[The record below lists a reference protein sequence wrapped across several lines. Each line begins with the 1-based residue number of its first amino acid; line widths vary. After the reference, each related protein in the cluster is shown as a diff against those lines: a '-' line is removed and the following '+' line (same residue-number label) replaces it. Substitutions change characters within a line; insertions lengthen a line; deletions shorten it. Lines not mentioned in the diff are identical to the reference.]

1 MEGTFFPDIAAKLE
15 ILDPGLLS
23 RKMRAYGEKSMVV
36 EVIFETGAV
45 GAEHQHPH
53 EQISYCLDGSFDY
66 FVGATTYRL
75 EQGDC
80 VLVPGGARHGTKC
93 LAKGRLLDVFSPPRE
108 DFLAR

>member
-1 MEGTFFPDIAAKLE
+1 MDALFFPDE
-15 ILDPGLLS
+15 SRPLDIIEPGLVS
-23 RKMRAYGEKSMVV
+23 RKVKAWGEKTMVV
-36 EVIFETGAV
+36 EVFFETGAE
-45 GAEHQHPH
+45 GAAHSHPH